1 MTQDNGRALITFIV
15 GAGIGAAAALLFA
28 PKTGKQLRDE
38 IGEGAS
44 DRINQVRNK
53 AFRVG
58 RRAQGLA
65 DRVTEQVHE
74 AVAAGENAFNTARK
88 D

>member
-1 MTQDNGRALITFIV
+1 MSRDNGRAFVTFIV

-28 PKTGKQLRDE
+28 PKAGQQLRDE

-53 AFRVG
+53 ATQVG
-58 RRAQGLA
+58 RKAQDLA
-65 DRVTEQVHE
+65 NRTTDHVHD
-74 AVAAGENAFNTARK
+74 VAAAAENAFNAATK

>member
-1 MTQDNGRALITFIV
+1 MSRDNGRTLVTFIV
-15 GAGIGAAAALLFA
+15 GAGVGAAAALLFA
-28 PKTGKQLRDE
+28 PKTGRQLRDE

-53 AFRVG
+53 VTRVG
-58 RRAQGLA
+58 RTAQGLA

-74 AVAAGENAFNTARK
+74 AAAAGEDAFKTATK